1 MGSLGGEWE
10 EVRIVNGYVAEET
23 ETAKDGK
30 TFVTKASMQFN
41 PPGRIIA
48 DHLTRR
54 VALSEL
60 ETTKVSG
67 ICEKSDESMFESS
80 LKESKS

>member
-10 EVRIVNGYVAEET
+10 EARIVNGYIFEET

-30 TFVTKASMQFN
+30 TFITKASMQFD
-41 PPGRIIA
+41 PPGQIIA
-48 DHLTRR
+48 NYLIHR

-60 ETTKVSG
+60 ESTKASG
-67 ICEKSDESMFESS
+67 ICKGSNESMFEPS
-80 LKESKS
+80 LKATER